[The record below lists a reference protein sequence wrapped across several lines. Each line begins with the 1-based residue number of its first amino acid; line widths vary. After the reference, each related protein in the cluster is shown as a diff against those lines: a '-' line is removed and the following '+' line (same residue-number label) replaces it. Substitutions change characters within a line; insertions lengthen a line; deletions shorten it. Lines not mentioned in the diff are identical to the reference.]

1 MVYHLLETVRSL
13 SSTSWRRGSW
23 AVGAGGIVAIA
34 ILSWVLLHEPVN
46 EHRTIQGP
54 RSGAESI
61 SGIPLRIESRNRALL
76 SPDSDEAVAVTRMLR
91 EPRSEPLN
99 VSTCCH
105 FLRLYGLG
113 PFSHARFTS
122 GRDVVDALT
131 NQERSKVVLG
141 EPMFFPTRSGIRYR
155 EIAIQTISTGENHR
169 DFCLANF
176 AELGLPLSTPMT
188 VADGTYSLHD
198 LLRDSVENFTIDQ
211 TELGW
216 TAIAYALYMHESGGW
231 TNRYGESFRFD
242 DVARKLIQA
251 PLGRASCAG
260 AHLLYAMTIL
270 ARADSTERFLT
281 ETAREELLGHL
292 RKLSRQAVTSQSPDG
307 FWRLNWFVERDRKSA
322 PPTPEF
328 DDLGARLLATGH
340 LVEWLELLPEELQPP
355 DDCYIRAA
363 RWLGA
368 GIREKTPI
376 VKPGDLCP
384 CVHAVCSVRKLLG
397 QKAGQ

>member
-1 MVYHLLETVRSL
+1 MVHHLLETAQSL
-13 SSTSWRRGSW
+13 SAMRWRRTGW
-23 AVGAGGIVAIA
+23 TVGVGGIVGIA
-34 ILSWVLLHEPVN
+34 VLSWVLLHEPVK
-46 EHRTIQGP
+46 EQPTIQGSASP
-54 RSGAESI
+54 LDRI
-61 SGIPLRIESRNRALL
+61 SGIPLRIEPRNRALL
-76 SPDSDEAVAVTRMLR
+76 SPDSDEAVAVARMLR

-113 PFSHARFTS
+113 AFSHARFKT
-122 GRDVVDALT
+122 GQDVVDTLT
-131 NQERSKVVLG
+131 NQERSKEVLG
-141 EPMFFPTRSGIRYR
+141 ELMFFPTRSGIRYR
-155 EIAIQTISTGENHR
+155 EIAIQKISTGENHR

-198 LLRDSVENFTIDQ
+198 LLRDSVENFTTDQ

-216 TAIAYALYMHESGGW
+216 TAIAYALYMHESIGW

-242 DVARKLIQA
+242 DLARKLIQS
-251 PLGRASCAG
+251 PLSRASCAG

-270 ARADSTERFLT
+270 ARADSTGRFLSDA
-281 ETAREELLGHL
+281 ARDELLGHL
-292 RKLSRQAVTSQSPDG
+292 RMLSRQAVASQRPEG
-307 FWRLNWFVERDRKSA
+307 FWQLNWYDPKS
-322 PPTPEF
+322 TLRRPEF
-328 DDLGARLLATGH
+328 DDLTSRLLATGH
-340 LVEWLELLPEELQPP
+340 LVEWLQLLPDEFQPP
-355 DDCYIRAA
+355 DDCYVRAA

-376 VKPGDLCP
+376 VKPGDFCP

-397 QKAGQ
+397 PKAGQ